1 MSSYDISLYDI
12 IILSVKLFFQGFLLG
27 SKEKKVPKFSANLTM
42 LFTEVDFLDRF
53 ERAARAGFIAIEYM
67 FPYAYEAGQLAAKL
81 HRYGLMQVLFNLP
94 AGRWEAGERGIAL
107 LPGRIGEFQEGVGH
121 AIEHAKALKCARVNC
136 LVGLTPDLP
145 ENRIRETLV
154 KNLRFASKMLA
165 QENIRLLVESINTR
179 DIPGFYLSSTG
190 QALSLIKEVDH
201 PNLFYQY
208 DIYHMQVME
217 GNLTETMKNNID
229 KIAHIQI
236 ADNPGRHEPGTGEI
250 NFQNLFRFI
259 DEAGYEGFIGCE
271 YKPLKT
277 TEEGLEWIK
286 PYL

>member
-1 MSSYDISLYDI
+1 M
-12 IILSVKLFFQGFLLG
+12 
-27 SKEKKVPKFSANLTM
+27 PKFSANLTM
-42 LFTEVDFLDRF
+42 LFTEVGFLDRF
-53 ERAARAGFIAIEYM
+53 ERAAGAGFTAIEYM

-81 HRYGLMQVLFNLP
+81 DRYGLTQVLFNLP
-94 AGRWEAGERGIAL
+94 IGKWEAGERGIAL

-121 AIEHAKALKCARVNC
+121 AIEYAKALKCARVNC
-136 LVGLTPDLP
+136 LVGLTPDHP

-154 KNLRFASKMLA
+154 NNLRFASKMLA

-217 GNLTETMKNNID
+217 GNLTETMKKHVD

>member
-1 MSSYDISLYDI
+1 M
-12 IILSVKLFFQGFLLG
+12 ILIVKLFFTAFYSVQRRN
-27 SKEKKVPKFSANLTM
+27 KVLKFSANLTM

-53 ERAARAGFIAIEYM
+53 ERAAGAGFTAIEYM

-81 HRYGLMQVLFNLP
+81 NRYGLTQVLFNLP

-107 LPGRIGEFQEGVGH
+107 LPDRIGEFQEGVGH
-121 AIEHAKALKCARVNC
+121 AIEYAKALKCARVNC

-154 KNLRFASKMLA
+154 NNLRFASKMLA
-165 QENIRLLVESINTR
+165 QENIHLLVESINTR
-179 DIPGFYLSSTG
+179 DIPGFYLSSTR
-190 QALSLIKEVDH
+190 QALSLIKEADH

-217 GNLTETMKNNID
+217 GNLTETIKNNID

-259 DEAGYEGFIGCE
+259 DEAGYDGFIGCE